1 MIIGKKLEL
10 KKRKYKKLE
19 VKELLDNNAKEYESI
34 LFEQKDKISELI
46 ADNKKL
52 QSEVLNYQDKDSQ
65 VFYALNK
72 AKSVLDENEKEVN
85 FKYDAEIN
93 KIKNFSKKFRDY
105 FTLIMKTYPVDKE
118 LDKIQKVLNEL
129 DLILSEKV
137 SSSEKYAKINGLID
151 TKPAVKTKKSGKDS
165 ENAVASD
172 NGFDLNEVL
181 YPKDL
186 KLEEICKEL
195 GLIGNE

>member
-1 MIIGKKLEL
+1 MNL
-10 KKRKYKKLE
+10 
-19 VKELLDNNAKEYESI
+19 KEYESI